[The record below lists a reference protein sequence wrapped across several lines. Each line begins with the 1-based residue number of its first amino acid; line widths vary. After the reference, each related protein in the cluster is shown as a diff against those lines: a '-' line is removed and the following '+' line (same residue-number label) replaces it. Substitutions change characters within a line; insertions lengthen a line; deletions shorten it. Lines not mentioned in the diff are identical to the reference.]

1 MLRANPL
8 RDPAMRLPVLIALL
22 CLAAC
27 GPRAPY
33 RDEKIGVRECEKLG
47 YERGNSDFV
56 SCVQKIVMQE
66 RSQRNAALED
76 HLVTR

>member
-1 MLRANPL
+1 MRIPL
-8 RDPAMRLPVLIALL
+8 LIVLL

-56 SCVQKIVMQE
+56 ACVQKVVMQE
-66 RSQRNAALED
+66 RTARDAALRD